1 MTERA
6 ESAKKEFMQIFSS
19 VTREG
24 KSGLIKWLETSDF
37 FTAPASTK
45 YHGNYEGGL
54 CEHSVNVYKNLKFLC
69 KNIKEF
75 QSVSEETIVISA
87 LLHDVTKV
95 NCYKADTRNVKNAD
109 GVWEKVPYY
118 KFEEKFCYGGHGSKS
133 VFLIER
139 FMKLTLEEAVAI
151 NNHMGA
157 WDVENKTALSN
168 AYEQFPFAYLLHMA
182 DGLATYV
189 DENNVLKG
197 KDENEKQDSGK

>member
-54 CEHSVNVYKNLKFLC
+54 CEHSVNVYKK
-69 KNIKEF
+69 
-75 QSVSEETIVISA
+75 
-87 LLHDVTKV
+87 
-95 NCYKADTRNVKNAD
+95 KNAD
-109 GVWEKVPYY
+109 GVWEKLPYY